1 MAKIPVFLVALLVVR
16 ALPAVF
22 YRPLLGHRRDVV
34 AVGLLQATSLSI
46 PVVAGG
52 IGVELG
58 LMQPANYA
66 ALVAAGLLSVI
77 VFPRLA
83 VLLLAR
89 GTKEPAP
96 SDVRAH
102 DDLDDAVEPSR
113 EIDDRPRP
121 NP

>member
-1 MAKIPVFLVALLVVR
+1 MKN
-16 ALPAVF
+16 
-22 YRPLLGHRRDVV
+22 PLLK
-34 AVGLLQATSLSI
+34 I
-46 PVVAGG
+46 
-52 IGVELG
+52 
-58 LMQPANYA
+58 A

-89 GTKEPAP
+89 GPKEPAP

-102 DDLDDAVEPSR
+102 DGLDDAVEPRR
-113 EIDDRPRP
+113 ESDDRPRP